1 MRQYL
6 LLFLLLV
13 NFQLVKSQSL
23 YFPPNMGSTWETMDP
38 AELGWC
44 EPNIQSLY
52 SYLDQT
58 NSKAFIMLKDGK
70 IVLEKYFGTFTK
82 DSLWVWN
89 SAGKTLTAF
98 TVGIAQ
104 NEGFLSIDD
113 TTSQYLG
120 TGWTSLNPD
129 QEEKI
134 TIRHQLSMTTGLN
147 ETQFDCLTPS
157 CLSYVTDA
165 GTRWAYHNSPYTL
178 LDEVISN
185 ATGQTLNAF
194 VTQKIKNPI
203 GMNGLYV
210 QIGNNNVFVSNA
222 RSMARFGLLLLADGN
237 WNGIPI
243 LNDPTYFQEM
253 TNSSQQIN
261 PSYGYLTWLNGKSS
275 FMIPQVQFSFNGSIL
290 PNAPEDVFAAIG
302 KNGQI
307 INVQPS
313 ENLVFIRMGNADG
326 NSLVSNQYN
335 DTIWQKI
342 NQLGCTNSINESTL
356 KSISMYP
363 NPATDVVTI
372 TSENP
377 IEIVEVLSV
386 SGQIFPIEIN
396 GNQLN
401 IKTIPT
407 GFYFIRI
414 QSGDQLQTI
423 QFTKQ

>member
-58 NSKAFIMLKDGK
+58 NSKAFIVLKDGK

-89 SAGKTLTAF
+89 SAGKTLTAI

-237 WNGIPI
+237 WNGTPI

-290 PNAPEDVFAAIG
+290 PNATEDVFAAIG

-342 NQLGCTNSINESTL
+342 NLLGCTNSINESTL

-386 SGQIFPIEIN
+386 SGQIIPIEIN

>member
-1 MRQYL
+1 MKQRL
-6 LLFLLLV
+6 LLFLLLI
-13 NFQLVKSQSL
+13 NFQFVKSQSF
-23 YFPPNMGSTWETMDP
+23 YFPPNVGSTWETMDP

-52 SYLDQT
+52 AYLDQT
-58 NSKAFIMLKDGK
+58 NSKAFIVLKDGK

-104 NEGFLSIDD
+104 KEGFLSIDD
-113 TTSQYLG
+113 TTSEFLG
-120 TGWTSLNPD
+120 TGWTSLTPA

-134 TIRHQLSMTTGLN
+134 TIRHQLTMTTGLD

-157 CLSYVTDA
+157 CLTYIA
-165 GTRWAYHNSPYTL
+165 EPGTRWAYHNSPYTL
-178 LDEVISN
+178 LDGVIAN
-185 ATGQTLNAF
+185 ATGQTLNAY

-222 RSMARFGLLLLADGN
+222 RSMARFGLLLLAEGN
-237 WNGIPI
+237 WNGTSI

-275 FMIPQVQFSFNGSIL
+275 FMIPQVQFSFNGSAM
-290 PNAPEDVFAAIG
+290 PNAPNDIYAALG

-313 ENLVFIRMGNADG
+313 ENLVLIRMGKDDG

-342 NQLGCTNSINESTL
+342 NLLSCSNSINESSL
-356 KSISMYP
+356 KSVSIYP
-363 NPATDVVTI
+363 NPAKDVLNIAT
-372 TSENP
+372 ENP
-377 IEIVEVLSV
+377 IESIEVRSITGQSIPVEIKEQQIQLEKLSA
-386 SGQIFPIEIN
+386 
-396 GNQLN
+396 
-401 IKTIPT
+401 
-407 GFYFIRI
+407 GFYLIHI
-414 QSGDQLQTI
+414 QSGGTIQTI

>member
-1 MRQYL
+1 MKQRL
-6 LLFLLLV
+6 LLFLLLI
-13 NFQLVKSQSL
+13 NFQFVKSQSL
-23 YFPPNMGSTWETMDP
+23 YFPPNVGSTWETMDP

-52 SYLDQT
+52 AYLYQT
-58 NSKAFIMLKDGK
+58 NSKAFIVLKDGK

-104 NEGFLSIDD
+104 KEGFLSIDD
-113 TTSQYLG
+113 TTSEFLG
-120 TGWTSLNPD
+120 MGWTSLTPA

-134 TIRHQLSMTTGLN
+134 TIRHQLTMTTGLD

-157 CLSYVTDA
+157 CLTYIA
-165 GTRWAYHNSPYTL
+165 EPGTRWAYHNSPYTL
-178 LDEVISN
+178 LDGVIAN
-185 ATGQTLNAF
+185 ATGQTLNAY

-222 RSMARFGLLLLADGN
+222 RSMARFGLLLLAEGN
-237 WNGIPI
+237 WNGTSI

-275 FMIPQVQFSFNGSIL
+275 FMIPQVQFSFNGSAM
-290 PNAPEDVFAAIG
+290 PNAPDDVYAALG

-313 ENLVFIRMGNADG
+313 ENLVLIRMGKDDG

-342 NQLGCTNSINESTL
+342 NLLSCSNSINGSSL
-356 KSISMYP
+356 KSVSIYP
-363 NPATDVVTI
+363 NPAKDVLNIAT
-372 TSENP
+372 ENP
-377 IEIVEVLSV
+377 IESIEVRSITGQSIPVEIKEQQIQLEKLSA
-386 SGQIFPIEIN
+386 
-396 GNQLN
+396 
-401 IKTIPT
+401 
-407 GFYFIRI
+407 GFYLIHI
-414 QSGDQLQTI
+414 QSGGTIQTI

>member
-1 MRQYL
+1 MKQRL
-6 LLFLLLV
+6 LLFLLLI
-13 NFQLVKSQSL
+13 NFQSVKSQSL
-23 YFPPNMGSTWETMDP
+23 YFPANVGSTWETMDP

-44 EPNIQSLY
+44 EPNIQALY
-52 SYLDQT
+52 AYLDQT
-58 NSKAFIMLKDGK
+58 NSKAFIVLKDGK

-104 NEGFLSIDD
+104 KEGFLSIDD
-113 TTSQYLG
+113 TTSEYLG
-120 TGWTSLNPD
+120 TGWTSLTPA

-134 TIRHQLSMTTGLN
+134 TIRHQLTMTTGLD

-157 CLSYVTDA
+157 CLTYVATP

-178 LDEVISN
+178 LDGVISN
-185 ATGQTLNAF
+185 ATGQTLNSY

-222 RSMARFGLLLLADGN
+222 RSMARFGLLLLAEGN
-237 WNGIPI
+237 WNGTSI

-275 FMIPQVQFSFNGSIL
+275 FMIPQVQFSFNGSAM
-290 PNAPEDVFAAIG
+290 PNAPDDVYAALG

-313 ENLVFIRMGNADG
+313 ENLVIIRMGKDDG

-342 NQLGCTNSINESTL
+342 NLLGCANSINESSL
-356 KSISMYP
+356 KSVSIYP
-363 NPATDVVTI
+363 NPVTNVMNI
-372 TSENP
+372 VAETP
-377 IEIVEVLSV
+377 IESIEVRSITGQSIPVEIKEQQIQLEKLSA
-386 SGQIFPIEIN
+386 
-396 GNQLN
+396 
-401 IKTIPT
+401 
-407 GFYFIRI
+407 GFYLIHI
-414 QSGDQLQTI
+414 QSGGKLQTI

>member
-1 MRQYL
+1 MKQRL
-6 LLFLLLV
+6 LLFLLLI
-13 NFQLVKSQSL
+13 NFQFVKSQSL
-23 YFPPNMGSTWETMDP
+23 YFPPNVGSTWETMDP

-52 SYLDQT
+52 AYLDQT
-58 NSKAFIMLKDGK
+58 NSKAFIVLKDGK

-104 NEGFLSIDD
+104 KEGFLSIDD
-113 TTSQYLG
+113 TTSEFLG
-120 TGWTSLNPD
+120 TGWTSLTPA

-134 TIRHQLSMTTGLN
+134 TIRHQLTMTTGLD

-157 CLSYVTDA
+157 CLTYIA
-165 GTRWAYHNSPYTL
+165 EPGTRWAYHNSPYTL
-178 LDEVISN
+178 LDGVIAN
-185 ATGQTLNAF
+185 ATGQTLNAY

-222 RSMARFGLLLLADGN
+222 RSMARFGLLLLAEGN
-237 WNGIPI
+237 WNGTSI

-275 FMIPQVQFSFNGSIL
+275 FMIPQVQFSFNGSAM
-290 PNAPEDVFAAIG
+290 PNAPDDVYAALG

-313 ENLVFIRMGNADG
+313 ENLVLIRMGKDDG

-342 NQLGCTNSINESTL
+342 NLLSCSNSINESSL
-356 KSISMYP
+356 KSVSIYP
-363 NPATDVVTI
+363 NPAKDVLNIAT
-372 TSENP
+372 ENP
-377 IEIVEVLSV
+377 IESIEVRSITGQSNPVEIKEQQIQLEKLSA
-386 SGQIFPIEIN
+386 
-396 GNQLN
+396 
-401 IKTIPT
+401 
-407 GFYFIRI
+407 GFYLIHI
-414 QSGDQLQTI
+414 QSGGTIQTI